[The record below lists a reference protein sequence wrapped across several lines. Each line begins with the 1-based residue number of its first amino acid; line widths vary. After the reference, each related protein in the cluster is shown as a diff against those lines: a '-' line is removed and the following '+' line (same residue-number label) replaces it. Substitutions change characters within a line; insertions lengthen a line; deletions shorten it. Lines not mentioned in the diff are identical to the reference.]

1 MIIFHTTRMIL
12 CCLLRFRPQT
22 SSSGGSDVQGY
33 HSASTMDNGASP
45 LHPPDLLMNNKAKT
59 STPSAAYP
67 FAGLHQRSSAA
78 PSPVPST
85 ISSVLTNQSFH
96 RMVPYQVKKG
106 VVLPSNLSPN

>member
-1 MIIFHTTRMIL
+1 MIIFYTIRIIL
-12 CCLLRFRPQT
+12 FRLLRFRPQT

-45 LHPPDLLMNNKAKT
+45 HPPDLLLNNKAKT
-59 STPSAAYP
+59 STPSAAYL

-106 VVLPSNLSPN
+106 VNLLPN